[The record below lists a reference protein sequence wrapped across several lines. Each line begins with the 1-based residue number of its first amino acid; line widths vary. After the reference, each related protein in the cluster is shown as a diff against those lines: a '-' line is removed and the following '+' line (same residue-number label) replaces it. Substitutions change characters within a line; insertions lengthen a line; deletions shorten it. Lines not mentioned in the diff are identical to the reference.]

1 MGELF
6 GKSFKDSEKKR
17 KMLEILGKTGISA
30 YTDVACISMNKTIE
44 SIKLFNSF
52 LEKRSNSDDVII
64 SSVGKST
71 LTFLVAQKSIN
82 EIKNF
87 FGNALLDIEEKSGA
101 IFLKCEKEVNST
113 PGITAFISHL
123 FLEKKVNIYNIMS
136 TFTDYVIILPE
147 KDTYMMADYLKKTFG
162 C

>member
-6 GKSFKDSEKKR
+6 GKSFKDSEKK
-17 KMLEILGKTGISA
+17 KKILETLSKTGISA

-44 SIKLFNSF
+44 ALKLFNSF
-52 LEKRSNSDDVII
+52 LDKNSNPDDVII

-71 LTFLVAQKSIN
+71 LTFLVPQKSIN
-82 EIKNF
+82 LIKGF
-87 FGNALLDIEEKSGA
+87 FGNALLEIEEKSGA
-101 IFLKCEKEVNST
+101 IFLKCVKEVNST

-123 FLEKKVNIYNIMS
+123 FLEKKVNIYNLMS